1 MTNPVPNQS
10 SVVRWR
16 PALRQGVRRGV
27 RLLCRATLRVM
38 GVRVRL
44 KGAVPREPALYLANH
59 LSWLDIVAILAR
71 CDCTF
76 VAKREVRQWPLVGW
90 LATIMGVVWIDRTR
104 KRDLL
109 RAIPHLEATLRAGT
123 SVLLFPEGTT
133 STGRQLLPFKSALV
147 EGAVRAGVAVVPL
160 AVTAAALPPSDALYW
175 TGEETLL
182 HSIPRVVQLVEPRV
196 TLHAAP
202 PVAWQASR
210 KWLTQ
215 LAREAIAR
223 RTVGGAITE
232 RQRIATGNRTAVTAV
247 AS

>member
-1 MTNPVPNQS
+1 MSFPVPNT
-10 SVVRWR
+10 
-16 PALRQGVRRGV
+16 PASPRGRHAVRRGV
-27 RLLCRATLRVM
+27 RLLCRVALRVM
-38 GVRVRL
+38 GVRVSL
-44 KGAVPREPALYLANH
+44 KGAVPREPVLYLANH

-76 VAKREVRQWPLVGW
+76 VAKREVRQWPIVGW
-90 LATIMGVVWIDRTR
+90 LASLMGVVWIDRTR
-104 KRDLL
+104 RRDVL
-109 RAIPHLEATLRAGT
+109 RAIPQLEATLRGGA

-133 STGRQLLPFKSALV
+133 SAGRQLLPFKSALV

-182 HSIPRVVQLVEPRV
+182 HSIPRVVQLIEAHV

-202 PVAWQASR
+202 PVAWHPSR
-210 KWLTQ
+210 KQLTY

-232 RQRIATGNRTAVTAV
+232 RARLARVGRPAVTAV

>member
-1 MTNPVPNQS
+1 M
-10 SVVRWR
+10 
-16 PALRQGVRRGV
+16 
-27 RLLCRATLRVM
+27 LCRIALRVM
-38 GVRVRL
+38 GVRVSL
-44 KGAVPREPALYLANH
+44 KGAAPREPALFLANH

-76 VAKREVRQWPLVGW
+76 VAKQEVRRWPVVGW
-90 LATIMGVVWIDRTR
+90 LASLMGVVWIDRTR

-109 RAIPHLEATLRAGT
+109 RAIPQLEAALRGGT

-133 STGRQLLPFKSALV
+133 STGRQLLPFRSALV

-160 AVTAAALPPSDALYW
+160 AVTASAVPPSEALSW

-182 HSIPRVVQLVEPRV
+182 FSIPRVVQLDEPHV
-196 TLHAAP
+196 VLHAAP
-202 PVAWQASR
+202 PLAWHPSR
-210 KWLTQ
+210 KCLTQ
-215 LAREAIAR
+215 MARDAIAR

-232 RQRIATGNRTAVTAV
+232 RPRIATGNRAAVTAV